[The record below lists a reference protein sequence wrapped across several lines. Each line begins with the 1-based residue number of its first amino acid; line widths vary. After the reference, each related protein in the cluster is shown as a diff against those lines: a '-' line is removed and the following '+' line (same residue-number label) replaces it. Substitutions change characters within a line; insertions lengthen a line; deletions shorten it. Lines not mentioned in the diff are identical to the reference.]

1 MNRGTTTNYM
11 DPLHSSAELPGSIGR
26 GTGYTLKEIRRQLT
40 AFMRRKGMPSH
51 LWRSMTVH
59 PDRTLP
65 RAKSQAPSRP
75 CRIVKDD
82 LWAKL

>member
-1 MNRGTTTNYM
+1 M

-59 PDRTLP
+59 PERTLP
-65 RAKSQAPSRP
+65 RADQALSRP